1 MATIPLEQHSRPSL
15 ESRYTDGEGRVFL
28 TGIQAIV
35 RLILEQQRS
44 DRRQGSRTA
53 AFVSGYEGSPLGGLD
68 IELHRRSA
76 LLDELAV
83 VHRPGLNEELAA
95 TAVAGTQLAP
105 ARPDSRYE
113 GVVGYWYGKAP
124 GLDRATDALRH
135 ANFGGTHPLGG
146 ALALVGDDP
155 VSKSS
160 TVTSASEQA
169 LAELAIPTVYPAD
182 PQEIIDLGLHAIAM
196 SRASGLWSAMK
207 IVTNVADGA
216 ADVLLRP
223 ARTQPVQPAIADAHG
238 PFRHTPTADLGG
250 PTAVEAER
258 TAYGI
263 RLDVAREYARLN
275 GLNLIESHGSS
286 DRIGIV
292 AAGKTYLD
300 VCQALERL
308 GLDPAERG
316 RQGIRVL
323 KLGMIFPVEPSV
335 VDDFATGLEEIIVIE
350 EKRPFLESA
359 LKDLL
364 YGRANAPSMVGK
376 RDLDGSPLF
385 AEAGELDPD
394 GIAVGLA
401 RRLATHEGLS
411 GIVDRLTYPLL
422 PLVSVGA
429 PEPSRTAYF
438 CSGCPHNRSTR
449 VPRGSVVGAGI
460 GCHAMVMR
468 MDPERVGDLIGLTQM
483 GGEGAHW
490 IGLAPFV
497 EGNHLLQNIGDGT
510 FHHSGSLAVR
520 AAVAAGINVT
530 YKLLYNSAVAMTG
543 GQEVA
548 GIRTVPEITQIL
560 SAEGVSRVIVTTED
574 AHRYRGQRLGAGTE
588 VWHRDRMDEA
598 QQLLA
603 RTGGV
608 TVLIHDQQCATEKR
622 RDLKRHPSKESEL
635 RVFINERVCEGCGD
649 CGTKSNCLSV
659 EPVDT
664 DYGRKTRIHQS
675 SCNTDYSCLTGDCPS
690 FITVKP
696 GRRRAARRAPAGG
709 SPKLPNPQSR
719 VPEQDFAIR
728 ITGIGGTG
736 VVTVAQIIANAAH
749 IAGLH
754 VRSLDQTGLSQK
766 AGPVVSD
773 IKVSRQPLTR
783 ANKLGAAECDLYLG
797 CDLLVAADPKY
808 LGVADPKRTVAVLS
822 TGRVPTG
829 QMVVSV
835 DAGFPEI
842 DVLTA
847 RIDAVSRPGT
857 GVRFNARAKSQE
869 GFGGDQYANVMLLGA
884 AYQAGALPLPPGAIE
899 DAIRLN
905 GVAVED
911 NLNAFSRGRGVAIAS
926 PDAPTEAPT
935 PESELDRVLHER
947 GTDLAAYQNRD
958 YAESYVRFVEH
969 VRRVEHER
977 LSSAPG
983 LAIVVAR
990 NLYKLMA
997 YKDEYEVARLSLD
1010 PAVRAEITE
1019 QFGPEVRYS
1028 WQLHPP
1034 ALRKLGLERK
1044 ISLGPWA
1051 TPLLRTLRAGRRLR
1065 GTPLDPFG
1073 RFEVRTV
1080 ERRMIEEYRA
1090 VVTELL
1096 RGLNHHNHALALQ
1109 IAALPD
1115 VVRGYESVKL
1125 ANVSLYHERLSAL
1138 MADFAGTTVT
1148 AH

>member
-28 TGIQAIV
+28 TGVQAIV
-35 RLILEQQRS
+35 RLILDQQRS
-44 DRRQGSRTA
+44 DRRQGRRTA
-53 AFVSGYEGSPLGGLD
+53 AFVSGYSGSPLGGLD

-105 ARPDSRYE
+105 DRPDSQFE

-207 IVTNVADGA
+207 LVTNVADGA

-223 ARTQPVQPAIADAHG
+223 DRARPVDPAISDADG

-263 RLDVAREYARLN
+263 RLNVAREYARIN
-275 GLNLIESHGSS
+275 GLNVLESHGSS

-308 GLDPAERG
+308 GLSPAERG

-323 KLGMIFPVEPSV
+323 KLGMIFPIEPTVVEE
-335 VDDFATGLEEIIVIE
+335 FATGLEEIIVVE

-364 YGRANAPSMVGK
+364 YGRATPIVGK
-376 RDLDGSPLF
+376 RDLDGSSLF
-385 AEAGELDPD
+385 AAAGELDPD
-394 GIAVGLA
+394 GIALGMA
-401 RRLATHEGLS
+401 RRLATYEGLGEIADS
-411 GIVDRLTYPLL
+411 LAHPLA
-422 PLVSVGA
+422 PVVSAGM

-490 IGLAPFV
+490 IGLEPFV

-543 GQEVA
+543 GQEVV
-548 GIRTVPEITQIL
+548 GIRSVPEITQML

-574 AHRYRGQRLGAGTE
+574 AHRYRGQHLGAGTE
-588 VWHRDRMDEA
+588 IWHRDRIDEA
-598 QQLLA
+598 QQVLA
-603 RTGGV
+603 RTSGV

-622 RDLKRHPSKESEL
+622 RQLKRHPSKESEL

-659 EPVDT
+659 EPVET

-690 FITVKP
+690 FITVRP
-696 GRRRAARRAPAGG
+696 GRRRGATRALDGG
-709 SPKLPNPQSR
+709 FPKLPDPPSR

-773 IKVSRQPLTR
+773 IKVSRHPLTG
-783 ANKLGAAECDLYLG
+783 ANKLGAAGCDLYLG

-835 DAGFPEI
+835 DAGFPDI

-869 GFGGDQYANVMLLGA
+869 SFGGDQYANVMLLGA
-884 AYQAGALPLPPGAIE
+884 AYQAGALPIPPGAIE

-911 NLNAFSRGRGVAIAS
+911 NLNAFARGRGVATAS
-926 PDAPTEAPT
+926 PDTPTEAPT
-935 PESELDRVLHER
+935 PESELDQVLRER

-969 VRRVEHER
+969 VRTVEHER
-977 LSSAPG
+977 LSSAAD

-1010 PAVRAEITE
+1010 PAVRAEIAE
-1019 QFGPEVRYS
+1019 QFGPEARYS
-1028 WQLHPP
+1028 WKFHPP
-1034 ALRKLGLERK
+1034 ALRKLGLDRK
-1044 ISLGPWA
+1044 ISLGRWA
-1051 TPLLRTLRAGRRLR
+1051 TPLLLTLRAGRRLR
-1065 GTPLDPFG
+1065 GTPLDPFA
-1073 RFEVRTV
+1073 RSEVRVV
-1080 ERRMIEEYRA
+1080 ERKMIDEYRTA
-1090 VVTELL
+1090 VTELL
-1096 RGLNHHNHALALQ
+1096 SGLDQHNHALALQ

-1125 ANVSLYHERLSAL
+1125 ANVSLYHERLAAL
-1138 MADFAGTTVT
+1138 MAEFAGTTMT
-1148 AH
+1148 AD